1 MPREGGAPGNRGRRD
16 NRSALAI
23 TGSSAF
29 ADDDTTMN
37 DEAQGGRI
45 FFSSTGRTFGEE
57 DELCL
62 LSVGVDIGS
71 STSHLVFSRI
81 VLERLD
87 SRYVVTERE
96 SFYQSD
102 ILLTPYAAEDTI
114 DADALGAF
122 IERQYR
128 DAKIDPDEI
137 DAGALILTGVA
148 VRRRNAR
155 RIGELFARQ
164 TGRLVAVSAGDS
176 LESVMAVYG
185 SGAAARSIRNGAP
198 VMNVDVGGGT
208 AKIAIC
214 ADGKVVDVT
223 ALDVGAR
230 LVVLDEARRIVRIEE
245 GGRRIG
251 AALGLKLA
259 PGAVLAEHDAHALA
273 ASMAD
278 SLFEAM
284 RGGSPR
290 AGGADLLRLDPLT
303 WRGDISDV
311 SFSGGVSEYIYG
323 GEIKSYG
330 DLGMELAGALRERLT
345 NGPQLARPE
354 ARIRATVI
362 GAAQYTV
369 QVSGSTIFVAP
380 LETLP
385 LRNVP
390 VIAPALPLDGDKIEP
405 AAVATAI
412 RSALR
417 RRELEAGESPVA
429 LFVPWRGS
437 ATFQRLDNLCRGILD
452 GLAPILAHGHPIA
465 LVGDSDVGGLIG
477 IHFCEEMKVTA
488 PIVSIDGLE
497 LKDFDYIDFG
507 AILDTSG
514 AVAVVI
520 KSLVFPASAAVGRE
534 WAATPIAAGA
544 DTAS

>member
-1 MPREGGAPGNRGRRD
+1 MTEQ
-16 NRSALAI
+16 
-23 TGSSAF
+23 T
-29 ADDDTTMN
+29 
-37 DEAQGGRI
+37 GGRI
-45 FFSSTGRTFGEE
+45 FFSNTGRTFGEE
-57 DELCL
+57 DELCV

-114 DADALGAF
+114 DAAALGAF

-128 DAKIDPDEI
+128 DAKVDPDEI

-155 RIGELFARQ
+155 AIGELFARQ
-164 TGRLVAVSAGDS
+164 AGRMVAVSAGDS
-176 LESVMAVYG
+176 LESVMAAYG

-208 AKIAIC
+208 AKIAVC

-230 LVVLDEARRIVRIEE
+230 LVVVDETRRIVRVEE
-245 GGRRIG
+245 AVRRFG
-251 AALGLKLA
+251 AALGLKLE
-259 PGAVLAEHDAHALA
+259 PGVVLADEDARALA

-278 SLFEAM
+278 RLFEAM
-284 RGGSPR
+284 RGGSPCL
-290 AGGADLLRLDPLT
+290 GGANLLRLEPLH
-303 WRGDISDV
+303 WRGKISDV

-323 GEIKSYG
+323 GEAKSYG
-330 DLGMELAGALRERLT
+330 DLGLHLAAEIRARL
-345 NGPQLARPE
+345 NNDLPLARPE

-362 GAAQYTV
+362 GAAQYTL
-369 QVSGSTIFVAP
+369 QVSGSTIFVSP
-380 LETLP
+380 METLP

-390 VIAPALPLDGDKIEP
+390 VIAPALPLDGERIEP
-405 AAVATAI
+405 AAVAAVI
-412 RSALR
+412 KSALK
-417 RRELEAGESPVA
+417 RRELDGGQSPVA

-437 ATFQRLDNLCRGILD
+437 ATFQRLDDFCRGITD
-452 GLAPILAHGHPIA
+452 GLAAILAHGYPIVLA
-465 LVGDSDVGGLIG
+465 GDSDVGGLIG
-477 IHFCEEMKVTA
+477 IHFCEEMKLA
-488 PIVSIDGLE
+488 SPIVSIDGLE
-497 LKDFDYIDFG
+497 LKDFDYIDIG

-514 AVAVVI
+514 AVPVVI
-520 KSLVFPASAAVGRE
+520 KSLIFPTSSGVGRDRE
-534 WAATPIAAGA
+534 PARVVAAANLR
-544 DTAS
+544 S

>member
-1 MPREGGAPGNRGRRD
+1 MMSNE
-16 NRSALAI
+16 I
-23 TGSSAF
+23 
-29 ADDDTTMN
+29 
-37 DEAQGGRI
+37 GGRV
-45 FFSSTGRTFGEE
+45 FFSNTGRTFGEE
-57 DELCL
+57 DELCV

-128 DAKIDPDEI
+128 DAKVDPDEI

-164 TGRLVAVSAGDS
+164 AGRLVAVSAGDS
-176 LESVMAVYG
+176 LESVMAAYG

-198 VMNVDVGGGT
+198 VMNIDVGGGT
-208 AKIAIC
+208 AKIAVC

-230 LVVLDEARRIVRIEE
+230 LIVLDEARRIVRIEE
-245 GGRRIG
+245 AGRRF
-251 AALGLKLA
+251 AAELGLKLE
-259 PGAVLAEHDAHALA
+259 PGVVLGEDDTRALA

-278 SLFEAM
+278 RLFEAM
-284 RGGSPR
+284 RGGTPK
-290 AGGADLLRLDPLT
+290 AGGADLLRLDPLSF
-303 WRGDISDV
+303 RGDVSDV
-311 SFSGGVSEYIYG
+311 SFSGGVAEYIYG
-323 GEIKSYG
+323 GEAKSYG
-330 DLGMELAGALRERLT
+330 DLGIELARELRGRLT

-369 QVSGSTIFVAP
+369 QVSGSTIFVSP

-385 LRNVP
+385 LRSVP
-390 VIAPALPLDGDKIEP
+390 VVAPALPLDGDNIDP
-405 AAVATAI
+405 GAVASAI
-412 RSALR
+412 GAALK
-417 RRELEAGESPVA
+417 RRELDGGEDPVA
-429 LFVPWRGS
+429 VFVPWRGS
-437 ATFQRLDNLCRGILD
+437 ATFQRLDDLCRGIRD
-452 GLAPILAHGHPIA
+452 GLAPILAHGHPVV

-477 IHFCEEMKVTA
+477 IHFCEEIKLAA

-497 LKDFDYIDFG
+497 LKDFDYIDIG

-520 KSLVFPASAAVGRE
+520 KSLIFPASANPGTD
-534 WAATPIAAGA
+534 WQAAASVAAAG
-544 DTAS
+544 S

>member
-1 MPREGGAPGNRGRRD
+1 MREAVCMTD
-16 NRSALAI
+16 Q
-23 TGSSAF
+23 T
-29 ADDDTTMN
+29 
-37 DEAQGGRI
+37 GGRI
-45 FFSSTGRTFGEE
+45 FFSNTGRTFGEE
-57 DELCL
+57 DELCV

-122 IERQYR
+122 IEQQYR
-128 DAKIDPDEI
+128 DAKVDPDEI

-164 TGRLVAVSAGDS
+164 AGHLVAVSAGDS
-176 LESVMAVYG
+176 LESVMAAYG

-208 AKIAIC
+208 AKIAVC

-230 LVVLDEARRIVRIEE
+230 LVVVDEAQRIVRLEE
-245 GGRRIG
+245 AGRRIG
-251 AALGLKLA
+251 AALGLSLE
-259 PGAVLAEHDAHALA
+259 PGAVLTEHDASALV

-284 RGGSPR
+284 RGGSPK
-290 AGGADLLRLDPLT
+290 AGGADLLRLGPLM
-303 WRGDISDV
+303 WR
-311 SFSGGVSEYIYG
+311 

-330 DLGMELAGALRERLT
+330 DLGLQLARELRERLT
-345 NGPQLARPE
+345 NALQLARPE

-369 QVSGSTIFVAP
+369 QVSGSTIFVFP

-390 VIAPALPLDGDKIEP
+390 VIAPALPLDDDKIEP
-405 AAVATAI
+405 AAVAAAI
-412 RSALR
+412 RAALKQ
-417 RRELEAGESPVA
+417 RELDGGDSAVA
-429 LFVPWRGS
+429 VFVPWRGS
-437 ATFQRLDNLCRGILD
+437 ATFQRLDHLCQGIRD
-452 GLAPILAHGHPIA
+452 GLAPILAHGHPIV

-477 IHFCEEMKVTA
+477 IHFCEEMKVA
-488 PIVSIDGLE
+488 SPIVSIDGLE
-497 LKDFDYIDFG
+497 LKDFDYIDIG
-507 AILDTSG
+507 TILDTSG

-520 KSLVFPASAAVGRE
+520 KSLVFPASTGVGKDWRAAANV
-534 WAATPIAAGA
+534 AAAA
-544 DTAS
+544 S